1 MIGARALGEQQSAPW
16 LDPFHNM
23 ETSATAF

>member
-1 MIGARALGEQQSAPW
+1 MIGARAVGEQQSAPW
-16 LDPFHNM
+16 LDLFHNI